1 MYYLN
6 YTSIWH
12 PLFNP
17 LPINMLL
24 FIHQS
29 FLFKSDLYKQCILV
43 VYHASCHA
51 YIVYPLQEYSS
62 YPFHLSF
69 GLELFYCFFVS
80 DCKINSYLTSTS
92 FNSSQHLLQVTK
104 LLHESLL
111 IPSTYFVVI
120 LVIPTASFIIL
131 SFFNQVPLNKDFNLI
146 LPLFL

>member
-43 VYHASCHA
+43 VYHTSCHA

-69 GLELFYCFFVS
+69 GLKLFYCFFVS
-80 DCKINSYLTSTS
+80 DCKIISYLTSTS

-104 LLHESLL
+104 LLHEPLL
-111 IPSTYFVVI
+111 IPSTLFVVI